1 MKHMADTVKKNL
13 YRGVSGLL
21 AAAVLLSGSGW
32 VREVQA
38 RRRSVDDPTI
48 RITFSEGEQ
57 PSALRYQ
64 AALAVH
70 QQAEEEYEEALE
82 AATLAAERLAAEKAA
97 EELKNNVS
105 NLETPENTGD
115 SVGIQGGSGSG
126 KNPSLNLQ
134 GGGLLD
140 YEDRY
145 VNLFEE
151 ETADPETTEPV
162 TSKRTSRL
170 LAYGEEL
177 IAIEGVLDRHGEVD
191 EEVLIEVL
199 GLEEALQEPVD
210 SYSDTTGLVFDEVS
224 TTAEPDISGCVSL
237 PGPTFA
243 DTVSV
248 KWNANDANY
257 VDCETFFFDDLG
269 ADDEIPETSWS
280 YTFTGWH
287 IVNAGDAYI
296 PAETVFQPGDT
307 VTPDVLEQYVSGG
320 SLELEALWGKCYYIR
335 NPYKT
340 MVYTQLTP
348 PNGLSYEFDAD
359 ASSNPTGA
367 SDLNDG
373 RTVDT
378 AKATIDGLYRDFRA
392 NITAGTQDQGNAYE
406 TVVMLTGDLN
416 YYKFNDEA
424 GKIDYS
430 NVYGRD
436 ATDESGSSFVSA
448 TYKSLQTTKGQR
460 YVYYYRPQGYAN
472 NLYGNLRLD
481 NIDFRTP
488 AAKVHTQSSSTEFV
502 VLEKG
507 KPQNTTSYFE
517 TTVRFVQN
525 SESEV
530 SRPAIATFRPN
541 TQDVVVLNGGAFNSM
556 QNSYSSAI
564 SGETFRWYVG
574 RKASIGDLHCGV
586 TSKYASNTAVL
597 KCDYVLT
604 VTGGSIDS
612 IFGGSNGIYSK
623 CIGDRTFRIYGNE
636 AAAQGERN
644 PKIKNIYGGA
654 AQCALDG
661 DIRLDIYNCKTI
673 ENVYGGGRDYTAT
686 TTGNITVNLINS
698 TLSGDL
704 FGGGYNGNLVG
715 DVTINISQNSQVCGN
730 VYGSGTG
737 STQTITVPIGRT
749 ISSRANDPNA
759 WWIQNTYVDGW
770 FIAPSGYPTYRP
782 DTGYFLT
789 GVLRRLTWTSLG
801 NANNQL
807 TFYDDE
813 YLTYLSTATV
823 QNVNIRISDSEIGK
837 AQGSKGNVYG
847 GGSLAK
853 VLGNIDI
860 QITNTTIHGN
870 VYGGGDGVTE
880 AQPVQL
886 YDPLTTY
893 TAPSY
898 SATYEPGSVP
908 TSVKLIDQ
916 RPKYNDNSVL
926 KGTYRWSSDPAV
938 LEMGGIDHNK
948 KLLYSKNSD
957 DHGAVQGN
965 ITVTINSGTFHGD
978 VYGGGNKGKTFG
990 NITLNINGGTF
1001 EKTVYGGANQ
1011 ADVNGI
1017 VTLNVH
1023 GGTYEKDLYGANNQ
1037 AGQIGGPVNVTLNGG
1052 EVNGSL
1058 FGGGNLANGEYTVN
1072 LTVND
1077 GTIGTADAS
1086 GNIFGGGNEANVG
1099 ATVVAMNGGTVTGS
1113 VFGGNN
1119 LKGEVKTSTSVAL
1132 AGGSVAGNIYGGGNQ
1147 AGNPS
1152 ENQQFDTVVSIS
1164 GGSIGTDDDTATGHV
1179 YGGGLGTTAT
1189 VGNTQVT
1196 ISGGSVADVYGGG
1209 DAGQQHAGH
1218 CGCRQNGKRYGLW
1231 RRQSGQCQWP
1241 DCCFGSR
1248 YRERKRLWRRQYGRR
1263 SGRQCTK

>member
-237 PGPTFA
+237 PGSTFA

-269 ADDEIPETSWS
+269 TDGEIPETSWS

-287 IVNAGDAYI
+287 IVAAGNSYV

-416 YYKFNDEA
+416 LCLNGKTVTGFDGNRILASNGGHTLTISDCTAKTENGVYTA
-424 GKIDYS
+424 GKLTGAVHSAAS
-430 NVYGRD
+430 NNSGGAIFVGNNDTLYLYDGILTGNRAYGGGG
-436 ATDESGSSFVSA
+436 ALNIGGTL
-448 TYKSLQTTKGQR
+448 Y
-460 YVYYYRPQGYAN
+460 
-472 NLYGNLRLD
+472 LYGGEISGNSAMNTGNGREGGAIYVNKTGKAFLLGGTICGNEARVGGGIYCLG
-481 NIDFRTP
+481 T
-488 AAKVHTQSSSTEFV
+488 
-502 VLEKG
+502 VLEIADTKIENNKATELAG
-507 KPQNTTSYFE
+507 GIFLADNTAVKLSGN
-517 TTVRFVQN
+517 VQILGN
-525 SESEV
+525 TAAEKASNLVLPDKLTLELGAMGEDARVALTAS
-530 SRPAIATFRPN
+530 AFR
-541 TQDVVVLNGGAFNSM
+541 
-556 QNSYSSAI
+556 YI
-564 SGETFRWYVG
+564 SGET
-574 RKASIGDLHCGV
+574 A
-586 TSKYASNTAVL
+586 
-597 KCDYVLT
+597 
-604 VTGGSIDS
+604 
-612 IFGGSNGIYSK
+612 
-623 CIGDRTFRIYGNE
+623 
-636 AAAQGERN
+636 
-644 PKIKNIYGGA
+644 
-654 AQCALDG
+654 
-661 DIRLDIYNCKTI
+661 
-673 ENVYGGGRDYTAT
+673 
-686 TTGNITVNLINS
+686 
-698 TLSGDL
+698 
-704 FGGGYNGNLVG
+704 VG
-715 DVTINISQNSQVCGN
+715 D
-730 VYGSGTG
+730 
-737 STQTITVPIGRT
+737 
-749 ISSRANDPNA
+749 
-759 WWIQNTYVDGW
+759 
-770 FIAPSGYPTYRP
+770 
-782 DTGYFLT
+782 
-789 GVLRRLTWTSLG
+789 
-801 NANNQL
+801 
-807 TFYDDE
+807 
-813 YLTYLSTATV
+813 
-823 QNVNIRISDSEIGK
+823 
-837 AQGSKGNVYG
+837 
-847 GGSLAK
+847 
-853 VLGNIDI
+853 
-860 QITNTTIHGN
+860 
-870 VYGGGDGVTE
+870 
-880 AQPVQL
+880 
-886 YDPLTTY
+886 
-893 TAPSY
+893 
-898 SATYEPGSVP
+898 
-908 TSVKLIDQ
+908 
-916 RPKYNDNSVL
+916 
-926 KGTYRWSSDPAV
+926 
-938 LEMGGIDHNK
+938 
-948 KLLYSKNSD
+948 
-957 DHGAVQGN
+957 
-965 ITVTINSGTFHGD
+965 
-978 VYGGGNKGKTFG
+978 
-990 NITLNINGGTF
+990 
-1001 EKTVYGGANQ
+1001 
-1011 ADVNGI
+1011 
-1017 VTLNVH
+1017 
-1023 GGTYEKDLYGANNQ
+1023 
-1037 AGQIGGPVNVTLNGG
+1037 
-1052 EVNGSL
+1052 
-1058 FGGGNLANGEYTVN
+1058 
-1072 LTVND
+1072 
-1077 GTIGTADAS
+1077 
-1086 GNIFGGGNEANVG
+1086 
-1099 ATVVAMNGGTVTGS
+1099 
-1113 VFGGNN
+1113 
-1119 LKGEVKTSTSVAL
+1119 
-1132 AGGSVAGNIYGGGNQ
+1132 
-1147 AGNPS
+1147 
-1152 ENQQFDTVVSIS
+1152 
-1164 GGSIGTDDDTATGHV
+1164 
-1179 YGGGLGTTAT
+1179 
-1189 VGNTQVT
+1189 
-1196 ISGGSVADVYGGG
+1196 
-1209 DAGQQHAGH
+1209 
-1218 CGCRQNGKRYGLW
+1218 
-1231 RRQSGQCQWP
+1231 
-1241 DCCFGSR
+1241 
-1248 YRERKRLWRRQYGRR
+1248 
-1263 SGRQCTK
+1263 